1 MWLVWCIEDDRYF
14 DYAAVEE
21 FEDLEQPSEFVEGK
35 SLMHAL
41 FPIQLHFNY
50 TIYFIACIKLMGPY
64 D

>member
-1 MWLVWCIEDDRYF
+1 MWCVENVPFEAFAEGQAFEDI
-14 DYAAVEE
+14 EE
-21 FEDLEQPSEFVEGK
+21 FEQQEFVEGK

-50 TIYFIACIKLMGPY
+50 IIYFIACIKLMGPY